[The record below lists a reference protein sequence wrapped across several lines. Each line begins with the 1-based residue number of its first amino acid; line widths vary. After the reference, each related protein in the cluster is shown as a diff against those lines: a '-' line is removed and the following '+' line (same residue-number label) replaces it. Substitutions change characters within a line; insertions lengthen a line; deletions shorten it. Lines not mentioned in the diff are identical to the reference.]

1 MPTESASDTD
11 VPLFRA
17 GSRWADAVRDI
28 IQGAARWELWGTL
41 GWHDIR
47 QRYRLSLIGPL
58 WLTLS
63 TAVLVGS
70 MGLLYS
76 GLFRQ
81 PVLDYM
87 PHLALGFIVWGL
99 ISNLILESCSAFV
112 SAKAVIQQVKS
123 PLSVHVFRV
132 VWRNFIVFAHNFLVY
147 IGVAVTLAIW
157 PGPTALLAIPGLFL
171 LCVNGLWT
179 GLLLGLLC
187 ARFRDIPSLVANIVQ
202 VLFFLTPIIWK
213 ADQVG
218 HHIMLVKLNPF
229 FHIVEIVRLPLLG
242 QVPDWTSWAATIV
255 VTLAGWAT
263 TLVLYARFRSR
274 IAYWV

>member
-1 MPTESASDTD
+1 MPTESVSATD
-11 VPLFRA
+11 VPVLRTDW
-17 GSRWADAVRDI
+17 RWADAVRDI
-28 IQGAARWELWGTL
+28 VQGAARWELWGTL
-41 GWHDIR
+41 GWQDIR
-47 QRYRLSLIGPL
+47 QRYRLSVIGPF

-63 TAVLVGS
+63 TGVLVGT
-70 MGLLYS
+70 MGVLYS

-87 PHLALGFIVWGL
+87 PQLALGFIVWGL
-99 ISNLILESCSAFV
+99 ISNLILEGCGAFV
-112 SAKAVIQQVKS
+112 AAQAVIRQVKS

-132 VWRNFIVFAHNFLVY
+132 VWRNLIVFAHNFLVY
-147 IGVAVTLAIW
+147 VGVAAALAIW
-157 PGPTALLAIPGLFL
+157 PGPAALLAIPGLLL
-171 LCVNGLWT
+171 LCLNGLWT

-202 VLFFLTPIIWK
+202 VVFFLTPIIWK

-218 HHIMLVKLNPF
+218 HHIMLINLNPF
-229 FHIVEIVRLPLLG
+229 FHMVEIVRLPLLG
-242 QVPDWTSWAATIV
+242 QVPDWTSWAASIG

-263 TLVLYARFRSR
+263 TLGLYARFRGR

>member
-1 MPTESASDTD
+1 
-11 VPLFRA
+11 
-17 GSRWADAVRDI
+17 
-28 IQGAARWELWGTL
+28 
-41 GWHDIR
+41 
-47 QRYRLSLIGPL
+47 
-58 WLTLS
+58 
-63 TAVLVGS
+63 
-70 MGLLYS
+70 
-76 GLFRQ
+76 
-81 PVLDYM
+81 M

-99 ISNLILESCSAFV
+99 ISNLILESCGAFV
-112 SAKAVIQQVKS
+112 SAQAVIRQVKS

-132 VWRNFIVFAHNFLVY
+132 VWRNLIVFAHNFLVY
-147 IGVAVTLAIW
+147 IGVEVTLAIW

-171 LCVNGLWT
+171 LCLNGLWT